1 MNKQEV
7 LEFITKNRTSH
18 LATIEDGAPRVRA
31 IGITRADEDG
41 ILFQT
46 WKNKDLGKQLEKNS
60 EVEFCFNNYE
70 ERIQVR
76 VRGNVVPVDDAAII
90 KEEFLARRPIFQ
102 KWLDEGQ
109 EPVMYRLKNGL
120 AHIWTSEKNFEPKEF
135 IHL

>member
-1 MNKQEV
+1 MNKQEI
-7 LEFITKNRTSH
+7 LEFIIKNRTSH

-31 IGITRADEDG
+31 IGINRADEEG

-46 WKNKDLGKQLEKNS
+46 WKSKDIGKQLEKNP

-70 ERIQVR
+70 EGIQVR
-76 VRGNVVPVDDAAII
+76 VRGTVVLVDNAAV
-90 KEEFLARRPIFQ
+90 KEELVARRPHFQ

-120 AHIWTSEKNFEPKEF
+120 AHVWTLEENFEPKEF
-135 IHL
+135 ISL